1 MSISIEDVEK
11 VARLARLAIDA
22 DRREPLA
29 AELNA
34 ILGYFAKLQEVDT
47 EGVEPST
54 HAVDLS
60 NALRDDD
67 VRESLPVDTAL
78 AGAPA
83 ADQGCFIVPRIIE
96 V

>member
-1 MSISIEDVEK
+1 MSISIEDVEQ
-11 VARLARLAIDA
+11 VARLARLEVDS
-22 DRREPLA
+22 DRREQLA

-60 NALRDDD
+60 NALRDD
-67 VRESLPVDTAL
+67 VVHESLPADAAL
-78 AGAPA
+78 ASAPA